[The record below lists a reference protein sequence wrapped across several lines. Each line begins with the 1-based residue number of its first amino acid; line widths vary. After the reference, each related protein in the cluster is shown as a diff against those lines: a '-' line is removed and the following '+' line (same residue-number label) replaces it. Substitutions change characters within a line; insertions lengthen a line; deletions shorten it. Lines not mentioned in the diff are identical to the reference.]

1 MQTLGLD
8 PAAGAS
14 EGFFRRL
21 FFPAIQNEFD
31 VDEATRRG
39 FWVCVICAG
48 ASLFLGLIQ
57 PAAAAKIGGLV
68 DAMFILLAGMGSRM
82 RNRFAAVLIFAMIVT
97 VNTMRGSWGI
107 GPVLIAALLLSNAR
121 ATWIAA
127 NSQPAGGKATPVPA
141 PVENLILTPDGE
153 PMPLPW
159 TVRIADILV
168 PKLWPWMKYL
178 FYVLAGFE
186 ILFVV
191 IVIFSRAAL
200 RIH

>member
-21 FFPAIQNEFD
+21 FYPTIQTDFD

-39 FWVCVICAG
+39 FWICVICAG
-48 ASLFLGLIQ
+48 ASLLLRLMQ
-57 PAAAAKIGGLV
+57 PAVAVRVGGLV

-82 RNRFAAVLIFAMIVT
+82 RNRFAAVLIFAMIVI
-97 VNTMRGSWGI
+97 VNTLRGSWGI
-107 GPVLIAALLLSNAR
+107 LPVLIAVLLLSNAR

-127 NSQPAGGKATPVPA
+127 NSRPHGAIATPIPA
-141 PVENLILTPDGE
+141 PAESLILTPDGE

-168 PKLWPWMKYL
+168 PRLWPWVKYL

-186 ILFVV
+186 ILGIV

-200 RIH
+200 SIH